1 MITSAFTFN
10 IHYLVKDR
18 VRAPAE
24 QLVRK
29 VRYSPPIRYPQGE
42 VAHCTRHASGEVDKI
57 GKLGRSSLY
66 TKRETEGECITTEA
80 FLSSASMEK
89 RICQSPSALKNRRR
103 EIIIG
108 PLLKDTSAES
118 SLAYLEYAKDVY
130 AYFVDLENK
139 ACNNELINP

>member
-1 MITSAFTFN
+1 MHNDGGISLFSLHGKA
-10 IHYLVKDR
+10 YM
-18 VRAPAE
+18 
-24 QLVRK
+24 
-29 VRYSPPIRYPQGE
+29 PI
-42 VAHCTRHASGEVDKI
+42 AKCFK
-57 GKLGRSSLY
+57 K
-66 TKRETEGECITTEA
+66 
-80 FLSSASMEK
+80 
-89 RICQSPSALKNRRR
+89 RRR